1 MKFLP
6 ILAVGLLVVAVTA
19 LDKEEAKEMFR
30 NMSQECKEQEKATD
44 ADVETM
50 VNENYPETK
59 EGKCLVACMQ
69 ETFGIVSWFLGSC
82 IHFLPKILSQIQD
95 KKFSKEGFM
104 SVASMVN
111 PVFNF
116 IRHKSFRLKTDPIKY

>member
-6 ILAVGLLVVAVTA
+6 ILAIGLLVVAVTA

-50 VNENYPETK
+50 VNENYPESK

-69 ETFGIVSWFLGSC
+69 ETFGIVS
-82 IHFLPKILSQIQD
+82 
-95 KKFSKEGFM
+95 
-104 SVASMVN
+104 
-111 PVFNF
+111 
-116 IRHKSFRLKTDPIKY
+116 

>member
-6 ILAVGLLVVAVTA
+6 LLAFGLLIATVTCM
-19 LDKEEAKEMFR
+19 DKDEAKEMFR

-50 VNENYPETK
+50 VNENYPDSK

-69 ETFGIVSWFLGSC
+69 ETFGIVS
-82 IHFLPKILSQIQD
+82 
-95 KKFSKEGFM
+95 ET
-104 SVASMVN
+104 N
-111 PVFNF
+111 
-116 IRHKSFRLKTDPIKY
+116 